1 MSTDG
6 ASYAP
11 LLHIIDSITLKKAA
25 DFRQKNF
32 QSIFSFYKAMA
43 NDVDAGNKTKDEEI
57 DIKSVLAFLQ
67 KRGLKSTENILRN
80 ELEGGNSTSN
90 SSVTTGSSGMNNSL
104 KRHNAC
110 LITEF

>member
-1 MSTDG
+1 
-6 ASYAP
+6 
-11 LLHIIDSITLKKAA
+11 
-25 DFRQKNF
+25 
-32 QSIFSFYKAMA
+32 MA

-104 KRHNAC
+104 KRQNAC
-110 LITEF
+110 LIIEF